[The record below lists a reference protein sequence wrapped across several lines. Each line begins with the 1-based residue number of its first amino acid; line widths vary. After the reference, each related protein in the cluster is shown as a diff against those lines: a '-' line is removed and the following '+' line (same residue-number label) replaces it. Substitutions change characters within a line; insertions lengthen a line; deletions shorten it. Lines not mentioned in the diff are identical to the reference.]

1 MTGISSIRHFAR
13 LPALV
18 CLILIIPG
26 KCPICDNEC
35 PDQQRDEITARIAEV
50 HRIIE
55 AVAVPICAHARLRW
69 IKPVGL
75 DEQAEA
81 GVVVACI
88 EVLQARI
95 GVETLAGVAFGLVG
109 TGEAEHFVK
118 RLTKGC
124 VAGGFDQAAV
134 CCGDQFDRTEL
145 ALS

>member
-1 MTGISSIRHFAR
+1 METP
-13 LPALV
+13 LPVIVLKSATAPETV
-18 CLILIIPG
+18 AAMSP
-26 KCPICDNEC
+26 PFC
-35 PDQQRDEITARIAEV
+35 PD
-50 HRIIE
+50 
-55 AVAVPICAHARLRW
+55 ARLRW
-69 IKPVGL
+69 IKPIGL

-81 GVVVACI
+81 GVIVAGV